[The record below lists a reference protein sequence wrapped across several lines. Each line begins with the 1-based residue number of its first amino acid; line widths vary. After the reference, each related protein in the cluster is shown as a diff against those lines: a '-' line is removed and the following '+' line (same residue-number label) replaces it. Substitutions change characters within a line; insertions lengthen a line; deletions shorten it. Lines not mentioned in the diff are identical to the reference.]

1 MMILIFLLNI
11 EMICV
16 MFIKMFADKEKVFNF
31 GITRIQIS
39 FGKFQL
45 PTMSD
50 SSLLSNEASLSSS
63 DSIDSFSNFDKQNHT
78 EEVSWRCSVKT
89 VFLEISQNS
98 QENVCARFSYL
109 NKVAR
114 LRPANFSKKETLA
127 QVFSCELCKI
137 SKNTFSVKH
146 L

>member
-1 MMILIFLLNI
+1 
-11 EMICV
+11 
-16 MFIKMFADKEKVFNF
+16 
-31 GITRIQIS
+31 
-39 FGKFQL
+39 
-45 PTMSD
+45 MSD

-109 NKVAR
+109 NKAAR